1 MKLDRLYYF
10 PLFLGFILGVRGGF
24 IALWPEDQPEK
35 AKIFPYTAASL
46 PDSDKQ
52 ALEKGIYIE
61 SEEEL
66 VSILEDYLS

>member
-10 PLFLGFILGVRGGF
+10 SLFLGFILGIRGGF

-35 AKIFPYTAASL
+35 AKVFPYSAASL
-46 PDSDKQ
+46 PDADKQ
-52 ALEKGIYIE
+52 ALKKGIYIE

-66 VSILEDYLS
+66 VSILEDFLS

>member
-10 PLFLGFILGVRGGF
+10 SLFLGFILGVRGGF

-35 AKIFPYTAASL
+35 AKIFPYSAASL

-61 SEEEL
+61 SEDEL

>member
-10 PLFLGFILGVRGGF
+10 SLFLGFILGIRSGF
-24 IALWPEDQPEK
+24 IALWPEAQPDK
-35 AKIFPYTAASL
+35 AKIFPYSAASL